1 MQPETRCQAA
11 PQQPASRPSRD
22 RRLALLLTLLALL
35 VYNANFRLIGAGD
48 TYPARFLP
56 FALWNHGTLYLDP
69 VREVTI
75 QRNPHPYWILPT
87 VNGHW
92 ASQYPIVA
100 PLLAAPVYLPV
111 ALWVRAAGETYE
123 RLAWAGS
130 LLEKVAASAIA
141 AAAVGW
147 MFLLLRRRLERRD
160 AILLTLVFAFATG
173 TWSTS
178 SQALWQHGPA
188 ELFVVGTLWFLT
200 GDLTRGNLLAA
211 GAFAG
216 LMAANRPPDLLLAA
230 AFGMYALLRVRFRAG
245 WFAAGAAGPVLLAVG
260 YNLILFHH
268 LAGGYANHLS
278 PDKAFFSYPILTG
291 MAGLLV
297 SPGRG
302 LLVYSPFFLF
312 LPFLFRRTLADP
324 GTRSLTLCLTA
335 GVLLQ
340 LALYGTTDWR
350 AGFSYGCRFLTDAL
364 PILIWMLAPILASL
378 GRPARAAFAVCCLFA
393 VWAQIVGAFFYT
405 GISDL
410 VINAPED
417 KMANRNVWKI
427 ENAPLLMEARQR
439 RAPFDLLR
447 KAISP
452 P

>member
-1 MQPETRCQAA
+1 LAKDAGEA
-11 PQQPASRPSRD
+11 PLPKPD
-22 RRLALLLTLLALL
+22 RRFALLLALLAFL

-69 VREVTI
+69 VREVAT
-75 QRNPHPYWILPT
+75 QHNPNPYWIKPSA
-87 VNGHW
+87 NGRS

-100 PLLAAPVYLPV
+100 PLMAAPLYLPA
-111 ALWVRAAGETYE
+111 ALWVRARGETYE
-123 RLAWAGS
+123 RMSWAGE
-130 LLEKVAASAIA
+130 LLEKLAASAIA
-141 AAAVGW
+141 AVAVGW
-147 MFLLLRRRLERRD
+147 MFLLLRRRLGRCD
-160 AILLTLVFAFATG
+160 AFLLTLVFAFATG

-211 GAFAG
+211 GSFAG

-230 AFGMYALLRVRFRAG
+230 AFGIYVVLRVRSRAG
-245 WFAAGAAGPVLLAVG
+245 WFAAAAAGPMLLALA

-268 LAGGYANHLS
+268 PAGGYAHHLS
-278 PDKAFFSYPILTG
+278 ADKAFFSYPLLTG

-302 LLVYSPFFLF
+302 LLVYSPFFVF
-312 LPFLFRRTLADP
+312 LPLLFRRTLADP
-324 GTRSLTLCLTA
+324 DTRVLTLCLTA

-350 AGFSYGCRFLTDAL
+350 AGTSYGCRFLTDVL
-364 PILIWMLAPILASL
+364 PILIWMLAPVLASL
-378 GRPARAAFAVCCLFA
+378 GRPARAAFTACCLFA

-417 KMANRNVWKI
+417 KIANRNVWKL
-427 ENAPLLMEARQR
+427 EDAPLLMESRQK

-447 KAISP
+447 KALSP

>member
-1 MQPETRCQAA
+1 MKTRRTA
-11 PQQPASRPSRD
+11 PQKPAGHPSSD
-22 RRLALLLTLLALL
+22 RRLALLLALLSLL
-35 VYNANFRLIGAGD
+35 VYNANFRLLGAGD

-69 VREVTI
+69 VREVTV
-75 QRNPHPYWILPT
+75 QRNPHPYWILST
-87 VNGHW
+87 ANGHS
-92 ASQYPIVA
+92 ASLYPIVA
-100 PLLAAPVYLPV
+100 PLLAAPVYLPA
-111 ALWVRAAGETYE
+111 ALWVRGAGETYE
-123 RLAWAGS
+123 RMAWAGS
-130 LLEKVAASAIA
+130 LFEKVAASAIA

-147 MFLLLRRRLERRD
+147 MFLLLRRRLARRD
-160 AILLTLVFAFATG
+160 AILLTLVFAFATS

-216 LMAANRPPDLLLAA
+216 LLAANRPPDLLLAA
-230 AFGMYALLRVRFRAG
+230 AFGVYALLRVRFRAA
-245 WFAAGAAGPVLLAVG
+245 WFAAGAAGPALLAAG
-260 YNLILFHH
+260 YNLILFRN
-268 LAGGYANHLS
+268 LTGGYSRMASMENG
-278 PDKAFFSYPILTG
+278 FFSYPLLTG

-312 LPFLFRRTLADP
+312 LPLLFRRTLADP
-324 GTRSLTLCLTA
+324 GTRALTLCLAA

-340 LALYGTTDWR
+340 LALYGMADWR
-350 AGFSYGCRFLTDAL
+350 AGSSYGCRFLTDVL

-378 GRPARAAFAVCCLFA
+378 GRPAHAAFAACCLFA
-393 VWAQIVGAFFYT
+393 LWAQIVGAFFYT

-417 KMANRNVWKI
+417 KIANRNVWKL
-427 ENAPLLMEARQR
+427 ENAPVLMEARQK

-447 KAISP
+447 KALSP

>member
-1 MQPETRCQAA
+1 ME
-11 PQQPASRPSRD
+11 PAVRPCTN
-22 RRLALLLTLLALL
+22 RRLALLLALLAFL
-35 VYNANFRLIGAGD
+35 VYNANFRLLGAGD

-69 VREVTI
+69 IREVTI

-87 VNGHW
+87 ANGHW
-92 ASQYPIVA
+92 ASLYPIVT
-100 PLLAAPVYLPV
+100 PLLAAPVDLPA
-111 ALWVRAAGETYE
+111 ALWVRTAGETYE
-123 RLAWAGS
+123 RLSWAGS
-130 LLEKVAASAIA
+130 LCEKVAASAIA

-147 MFLLLRRRLERRD
+147 MFLLLRRRLARRE

-216 LMAANRPPDLLLAA
+216 LLAANRPPDLLLAA
-230 AFGMYALLRVRFRAG
+230 AFGIYVLLRVRSRAA
-245 WFAAGAAGPVLLAVG
+245 WFGAAAAGPMLLAVA

-268 LAGGYANHLS
+268 LAGGYSQMVLGEQ
-278 PDKAFFSYPILTG
+278 DFFPSPILTG

-312 LPFLFRRTLADP
+312 LPLLFRRTLTDP
-324 GTRSLTLCLTA
+324 DTRTLTLCLAA
-335 GVLLQ
+335 GVVLQ

-350 AGFSYGCRFLTDAL
+350 AGSSYGCRFLTDVL

-378 GRPARAAFAVCCLFA
+378 GRSARVAFAACCLVA

-417 KMANRNVWKI
+417 KIAMRNVWKI
-427 ENAPLLMEARQR
+427 GDAPLLTEGRPK

-447 KAISP
+447 KALSP